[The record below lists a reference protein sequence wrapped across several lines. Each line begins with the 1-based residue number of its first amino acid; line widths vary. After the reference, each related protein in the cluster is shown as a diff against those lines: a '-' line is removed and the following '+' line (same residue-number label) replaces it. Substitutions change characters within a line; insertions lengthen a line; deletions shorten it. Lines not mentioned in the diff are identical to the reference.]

1 VCRLRMSIR
10 IYLIYCVFF
19 EVSLLVLF
27 KVIHTIFPSTLLFD
41 QILFISCLNIMFFL
55 ILVNKRI
62 KLSFDKM
69 VAIISLGLS
78 LMFLNQ
84 TFVLNVDRSRSTF
97 VLSWVEKGYV
107 SIDTTGSFLLEGI
120 LSKENS
126 NELGTIQRV
135 RENIDRGLI
144 SVKGETV
151 ELTLVG
157 HLLLHICEGTAN
169 LFNLQGWKTN
179 SQ

>member
-1 VCRLRMSIR
+1 
-10 IYLIYCVFF
+10 
-19 EVSLLVLF
+19 
-27 KVIHTIFPSTLLFD
+27 
-41 QILFISCLNIMFFL
+41 
-55 ILVNKRI
+55 
-62 KLSFDKM
+62 
-69 VAIISLGLS
+69 
-78 LMFLNQ
+78 MFLNQ